1 MKWPLNNCVLQLSRF
16 TCLYLLMCNLSSPDK
31 NNQEFAFTLLP
42 NNYLKLSLVFQSF
55 VWVIPHLFWMSSCL
69 IWVGHYEKCLC
80 AKSLQSHLTL
90 CDPMD
95 CSLLDSSVH
104 EILQAKVLDWVAM
117 PSSKGSFQPRGKTH
131 THLLHLLHWQVGS
144 SPLVPSGKPPS
155 ILRYRCSEFRSYVR
169 STKSKT
175 QAESSLRYQQ
185 KAYLLLSC
193 ISYWVTIII
202 IMPTWFMIVNVG
214 KTNTI

>member
-1 MKWPLNNCVLQLSRF
+1 MRNACVLSRF
-16 TCLYLLMCNLSSPDK
+16 S
-31 NNQEFAFTLLP
+31 
-42 NNYLKLSLVFQSF
+42 
-55 VWVIPHLFWMSSCL
+55 H
-69 IWVGHYEKCLC
+69 IW
-80 AKSLQSHLTL
+80 L

-131 THLLHLLHWQVGS
+131 THLLHLRHWQVGS